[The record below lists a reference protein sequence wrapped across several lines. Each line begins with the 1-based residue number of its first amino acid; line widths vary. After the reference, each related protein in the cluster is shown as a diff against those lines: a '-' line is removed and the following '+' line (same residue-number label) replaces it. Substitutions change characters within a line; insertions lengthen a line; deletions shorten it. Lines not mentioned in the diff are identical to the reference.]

1 MRPAF
6 VDPKGQQTIL
16 PWIPRGSVI
25 KRPGEIAFGSVT
37 RGFFKGMHSPT
48 ASLGEFLAGL
58 PLGAYDDKL
67 KGEGVEMYGGSVLV
81 NNAGFRRI
89 IDLN

>member
-1 MRPAF
+1 M
-6 VDPKGQQTIL
+6 
-16 PWIPRGSVI
+16 
-25 KRPGEIAFGSVT
+25 
-37 RGFFKGMHSPT
+37 
-48 ASLGEFLAGL
+48 AGL
-58 PLGAYDDKL
+58 PLGGYDDKL